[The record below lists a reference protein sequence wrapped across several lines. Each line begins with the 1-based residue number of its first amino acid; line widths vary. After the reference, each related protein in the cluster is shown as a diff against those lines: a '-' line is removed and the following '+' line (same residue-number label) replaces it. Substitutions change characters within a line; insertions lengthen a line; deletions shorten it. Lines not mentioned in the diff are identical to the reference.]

1 MDLDELIPDWYR
13 REWHSVATDRPPE
26 LLLRAVEELTWGEVR
41 LFRALLSAR
50 FPRYGE
56 RFPADEPVLGWF
68 EDAGFS
74 ELARTDRALVL
85 GLIQPVGGDSGARP
99 VPSAAA
105 FEGFAEPGHVKI
117 VLSFRCEPFTL
128 VTETRV
134 APTDERSRRAFRGY
148 WLVIR
153 PFSGLIRRE
162 WLRAIRRRV
171 ASADDGFHRRP
182 E

>member
-1 MDLDELIPDWYR
+1 MDLDELIPHWYR
-13 REWHSVATDRPPE
+13 REWHSIATDQPPQ
-26 LLLRAVEELTWGEVR
+26 LLMQAVEELTWGEVG
-41 LFRALLSAR
+41 LFRTLMSAR

-74 ELARTDRALVL
+74 VLARTDRALVL
-85 GLIQPVGGDSGARP
+85 GLVQPVGGGATARP
-99 VPSAAA
+99 VPSATA
-105 FEGFAEPGHVKI
+105 FKAFAEPRHVKI
-117 VLSFRCEPFTL
+117 ALSFSCEPFAL

-134 APTDERSRRAFRGY
+134 APTDEKSRRAFRSY
-148 WLVIR
+148 WAVVR

-171 ASADDGFHRRP
+171 ASADDGFRRP
-182 E
+182 RG